1 MYELCFL
8 IFLDYLDFLDLHNC
22 FHGIEGLVILFSDI
36 SFSTFELVKRMA
48 AALLPLPFLQKSAS
62 VLRKIFFVLH
72 SKMIQEGLF
81 RHEVFIVDVIFL
93 IVGGDLK

>member
-1 MYELCFL
+1 M
-8 IFLDYLDFLDLHNC
+8 
-22 FHGIEGLVILFSDI
+22 
-36 SFSTFELVKRMA
+36 T

-81 RHEVFIVDVIFL
+81 RHEVFIVDVIFEL
-93 IVGGDLK
+93 LAEILSRSSYEDCIKR